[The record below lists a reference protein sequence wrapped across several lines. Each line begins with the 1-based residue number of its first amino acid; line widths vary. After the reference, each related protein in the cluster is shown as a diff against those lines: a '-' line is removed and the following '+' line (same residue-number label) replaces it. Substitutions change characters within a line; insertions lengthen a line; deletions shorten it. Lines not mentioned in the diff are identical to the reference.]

1 MSEANLES
9 TSVHFSDS
17 SKFAET
23 QNFASRNVTYVYLK
37 EDKSRSKPNTR
48 MVCSRKIVI
57 LFDFLLWF
65 NYLSIERDEMM
76 FAQGVELNI
85 PDSNHLHI
93 VLLKLSVLHH
103 QVQILLVTLVIIF
116 SYLEQP
122 L

>member
-1 MSEANLES
+1 
-9 TSVHFSDS
+9 
-17 SKFAET
+17 
-23 QNFASRNVTYVYLK
+23 
-37 EDKSRSKPNTR
+37 
-48 MVCSRKIVI
+48 MVCSPKIVI

-76 FAQGVELNI
+76 FAEGVELNI

-116 SYLEQP
+116 SYPEQP